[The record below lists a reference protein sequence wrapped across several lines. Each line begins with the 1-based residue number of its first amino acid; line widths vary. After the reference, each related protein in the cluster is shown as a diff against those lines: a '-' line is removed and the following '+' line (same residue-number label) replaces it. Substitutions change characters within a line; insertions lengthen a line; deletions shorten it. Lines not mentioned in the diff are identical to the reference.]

1 LKAVK
6 VFPFTEMI
14 DAIDYLN
21 KNPEGKLVNTNQTE
35 QIKSNGRVSTGKSEF
50 QNI

>member
-1 LKAVK
+1 M
-6 VFPFTEMI
+6 T

-21 KNPEGKLVNTNQTE
+21 KNPEGKLAKTNQTE
-35 QIKSNGRVSTGKSEF
+35 QVKNNSRVSTGKSEF

>member
-1 LKAVK
+1 M
-6 VFPFTEMI
+6 T

-21 KNPEGKLVNTNQTE
+21 KYPEGKLVNTNQTE
-35 QIKSNGRVSTGKSEF
+35 QIKFNGIVSTVKSEF